1 MSDHS
6 RTTAWQP
13 VETAPRSMR
22 VLVGYRSRVVE
33 IAQQCN
39 YPNRGWIWL
48 GDDGEIPD
56 VDDPVKWWAK
66 IPELP

>member
-1 MSDHS
+1 
-6 RTTAWQP
+6 
-13 VETAPRSMR
+13 MR